1 MTDVAVSFKDLGYA
15 YQPPRWVFRGYAGEA
30 ERGSIFVLL
39 GPNGC
44 GKTTLLKI
52 LLGALNP
59 TEGVVKTHGR
69 TAFVPQ
75 LFQVS
80 FDYSVLDM
88 VLMGRARQVGF
99 FSQPSAKD
107 AEASLAALDRFGI
120 ADLASRPFLELSG
133 GQRQLVIFA
142 RALVSEAD
150 ILILDEPTSAL
161 DLKNQSLVLEW
172 ITRLSHSDGLT
183 VLFTTHHPH
192 HALAIADK
200 VLLML
205 KETNYACGRASQ
217 VLSEENLRALYGVD
231 MRHLPFEHN
240 GVMHETL
247 VPVLPHAPRAEKSL
261 SKANGDPVLRQRTS
275 AH

>member
-1 MTDVAVSFKDLGYA
+1 MLTIHRAGSSGVTWARRSAAASLFCLAQTDAARPLS
-15 YQPPRWVFRGYAGEA
+15 
-30 ERGSIFVLL
+30 
-39 GPNGC
+39 
-44 GKTTLLKI
+44 LKI

-88 VLMGRARQVGF
+88 VLMGRARQVGS

-107 AEASLAALDRFGI
+107 AEALLAALDRFGI
-120 ADLASRPFLELSG
+120 ADLASRPFLGLSG
-133 GQRQLVIFA
+133 RQRQLVIFA

-183 VLFTTHHPH
+183 VLFTTHHSH

-205 KETNYACGRASQ
+205 KETNYACGCASQ
-217 VLSEENLRALYGVD
+217 VLSEENLRALYGID
-231 MRHLPFEHN
+231 MRHLPFEHK
-240 GVMHETL
+240 GVMHETP